1 MGLDN
6 RQQNAHVPFLVISI
20 RMSSCRYIQDKRAW
34 VVVYINP
41 RAVEGLN
48 YRYIQ
53 QFLRLFYFYNHP
65 FRELMDT
72 QIRIAYVLV

>member
-1 MGLDN
+1 ML
-6 RQQNAHVPFLVISI
+6 FISG
-20 RMSSCRYIQDKRAW
+20 S
-34 VVVYINP
+34 

-72 QIRIAYVLV
+72 QIRIADEVKRETDFEETRLRVTTLVYTLNEYREFIISFY